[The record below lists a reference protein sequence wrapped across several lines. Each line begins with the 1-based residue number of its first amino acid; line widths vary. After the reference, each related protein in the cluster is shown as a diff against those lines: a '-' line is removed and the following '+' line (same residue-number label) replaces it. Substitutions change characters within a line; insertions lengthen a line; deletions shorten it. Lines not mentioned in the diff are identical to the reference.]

1 VADARAARSQAKP
14 AASNTKAGPQTEA
27 PPATGHGGAVCS
39 VAFCPICATVAALGE
54 LKPEV
59 IDHLMV
65 AGREFLL
72 AVRALIDSRLESMT
86 SPEPGER
93 RVERIPVD

>member
-1 VADARAARSQAKP
+1 MAEARATKSRAKP
-14 AASNTKAGPQTEA
+14 PAPKTAPVA
-27 PPATGHGGAVCS
+27 PPAPAHGGTVCS
-39 VAFCPICATVAALGE
+39 VAFCPICAAVAAMGE

-72 AVRALIDSRLESMT
+72 AVRALIDSRLESMAP
-86 SPEPGER
+86 PEPGEQ
-93 RVERIPVD
+93 RVERIPID

>member
-1 VADARAARSQAKP
+1 MAEARATRSRVKTTAPKTAPETAP
-14 AASNTKAGPQTEA
+14 AA
-27 PPATGHGGAVCS
+27 PAHGGTVCS

-86 SPEPGER
+86 PPEPGEQ
-93 RVERIPVD
+93 RVERIPID

>member
-1 VADARAARSQAKP
+1 MAEARATRSRAKTTAPKTAPETAP
-14 AASNTKAGPQTEA
+14 APTHSD
-27 PPATGHGGAVCS
+27 AVCS

-86 SPEPGER
+86 PPEPGEQ
-93 RVERIPVD
+93 RVERIPID